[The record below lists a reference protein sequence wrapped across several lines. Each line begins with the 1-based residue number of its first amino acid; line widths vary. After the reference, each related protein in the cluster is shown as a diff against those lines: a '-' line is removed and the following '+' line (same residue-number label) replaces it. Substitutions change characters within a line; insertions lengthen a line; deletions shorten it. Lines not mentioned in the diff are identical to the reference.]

1 MVLQNKNW
9 NTHSGEI
16 ITSPFPPEQTISL
29 GKNVEATAYLNLQS
43 QKVEN
48 DYITLKELNSIVKS
62 QNYTNT
68 FLICLGDQFMSLEKD
83 ITDLKRLFEEQ
94 LVKQD
99 LILNQLDKN
108 KIDNESSEIII
119 NKDVP
124 IIQPPIAVE
133 GFKLKS
139 NNDEFIHV
147 LEEKLK
153 QLRVNV
159 LSQKNMSDTSD
170 IEDIDQLAEMFANH
184 DINDHVAQIN
194 PIYAPKPVE
203 KYNNIIIRGLRLK
216 IYSLKRLN
224 LFRILIL
231 ERPFMNGIL
240 MA

>member
-1 MVLQNKNW
+1 MVLQSKNW
-9 NTHSGEI
+9 SIHSGEI
-16 ITSPFPPEQTISL
+16 VTSPFPPEQTISL

-43 QKVEN
+43 QKVES
-48 DYITLKELNSIVKS
+48 DHITLRELNSIIKS

-83 ITDLKRLFEEQ
+83 ISDLKQ
-94 LVKQD
+94 LLENQMAKQD
-99 LILNQLDKN
+99 LILSQLEKRRIN
-108 KIDNESSEIII
+108 EESSEIII

-153 QLRVNV
+153 QFRLNV
-159 LSQKNMSDTSD
+159 LSQNNIYDTSD
-170 IEDIDQLAEMFANH
+170 IEEIDQLAEMFANH
-184 DINDHVAQIN
+184 EINDDRAQIN

-203 KYNNIIIRGLRLK
+203 KY
-216 IYSLKRLN
+216 YYKRPSPQDL
-224 LFRILIL
+224 LF
-231 ERPFMNGIL
+231 EESEPF
-240 MA
+240 